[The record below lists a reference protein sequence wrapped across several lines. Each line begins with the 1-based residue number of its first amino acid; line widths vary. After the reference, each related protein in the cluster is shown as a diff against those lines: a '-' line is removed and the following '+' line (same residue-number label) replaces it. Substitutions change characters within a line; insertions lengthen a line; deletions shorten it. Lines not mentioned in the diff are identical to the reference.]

1 MMPEWVKRSLL
12 CALASLACGT
22 AFARPGPAEQAP
34 AQGEEYRRYEAPA
47 QGGGDDRRERYRSLR
62 EDMMRQSAPQRA
74 GERAQQY
81 RDAPAEPGL
90 RRLSPEERQ
99 QLRRDVRDAGRD
111 VYGR

>member
-1 MMPEWVKRSLL
+1 MMPGWVKRSLL
-12 CALASLACGT
+12 CALASLAGG
-22 AFARPGPAEQAP
+22 AVLARPGEQPP
-34 AQGEEYRRYEAPA
+34 AQAEEYRRYEAQPSER
-47 QGGGDDRRERYRSLR
+47 GDDRRERYRSLR

-74 GERAQQY
+74 GERPPP
-81 RDAPAEPGL
+81 REAPAEPGL